1 MEHFNVR
8 AELATRRRD
17 LDDDLID
24 ALDGYSPVVSRSD
37 RGRVEVIITLPA
49 DTLRQAITTALP
61 LLEQAGNSGVIALE
75 VMSTDEFDARNGIDP
90 IPDLMSVSEA
100 AELLGVTRTR
110 VQQLLDEGKL
120 PGSLVGRTYVI
131 PRAAVHAYHAMQ
143 QALDDTIT
151 ELIDGVT
158 DPHRPG
164 GHGSAS

>member
-8 AELATRRRD
+8 AELATRRQD

-24 ALDGYSPVVSRSD
+24 ALEGYGPAVSRSD
-37 RGRVEVIITLPA
+37 RGRIEVIITVPA

-61 LLEQAGNSGVIALE
+61 LLEQAGDVPVIVLE
-75 VMSTDEFDARNGIDP
+75 VMSTDEFDARNGIEP
-90 IPDLMSVSEA
+90 IPDLVSVSGA

-131 PRAAVHAYHAMQ
+131 PRAAVLKQ
-143 QALDDTIT
+143 LSLQDS
-151 ELIDGVT
+151 GKR
-158 DPHRPG
+158 RPSTG
-164 GHGSAS
+164 ADVERSYAQGSAS